1 MERILMKLEVSKSET
16 LSHINVLFRQKVQY
30 DEQVKDNE
38 IQIHYSRGKIDGF
51 IEAQSIIAE
60 VKKAEE
66 IEAMMEQ
73 EDHPG
78 KVEELPSEVESK

>member
-16 LSHINVLFRQKVQY
+16 LSQINVLFRQKVQY
-30 DEQVKDNE
+30 EEQVKDNE
-38 IQIHYSRGKIDGF
+38 VQIHYNRGKIDGF
-51 IEAQSIIAE
+51 IEAQGIIAE